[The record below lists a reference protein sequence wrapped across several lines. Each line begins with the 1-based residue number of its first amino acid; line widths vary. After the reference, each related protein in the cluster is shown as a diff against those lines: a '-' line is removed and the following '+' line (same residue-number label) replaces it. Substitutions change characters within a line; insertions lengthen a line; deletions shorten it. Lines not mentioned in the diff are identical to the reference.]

1 MFGHHSTSLLHN
13 NHPPP
18 EIKSASSSHSHNKF
32 LLNSYKNPKITN
44 SNNNNNEK
52 IINTNNNNNIGDGI
66 GDYVDEQQQSNPLQ
80 QHKRNNKYPS
90 SSQAQWSFQV
100 MPSLYSLY
108 QKVYLTISLMNVFYL
123 FILKF
128 SRIFHS
134 STNICFFL
142 HFSSHFRIFF
152 VGIVKKGCGL
162 AFECCF

>member
-52 IINTNNNNNIGDGI
+52 IINTNNNNNNIGDGI
-66 GDYVDEQQQSNPLQ
+66 GDYVDEQQQSKPLQ

-134 STNICFFL
+134 STNFFG
-142 HFSSHFRIFF
+142 FTFF
-152 VGIVKKGCGL
+152 DAL
-162 AFECCF
+162 